1 MISNEKWFAILYL
14 SIENFIPIYLYLS
27 KWDHVITVGNF
38 HPHAK
43 MLPIFDLGML
53 LVLGPKEFDN
63 ICTNFD
69 LRLEWSNILDFLAQY
84 AA

>member
-1 MISNEKWFAILYL
+1 
-14 SIENFIPIYLYLS
+14 
-27 KWDHVITVGNF
+27 
-38 HPHAK
+38 
-43 MLPIFDLGML
+43 ML

>member
-1 MISNEKWFAILYL
+1 M
-14 SIENFIPIYLYLS
+14 
-27 KWDHVITVGNF
+27 GNF